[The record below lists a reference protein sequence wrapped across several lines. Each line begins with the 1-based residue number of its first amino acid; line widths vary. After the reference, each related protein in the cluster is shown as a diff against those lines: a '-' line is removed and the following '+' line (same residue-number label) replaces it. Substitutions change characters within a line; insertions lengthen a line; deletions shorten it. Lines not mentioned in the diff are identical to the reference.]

1 MAKSLLQDELRKER
15 PFDHIEQEVALN
27 LHRTSDAI
35 ELRFARMFK
44 SFGLTG
50 QQYNVLRILRGVGGE
65 GLPSQAIGE
74 RMITFD
80 PDVTRLVDRL
90 LKSDLVERERSK
102 TDRRVVQVKIT
113 PKGLSLIKQI
123 DQPLSDL
130 HQTVMAGLDASELQ
144 QLNGLLEKVRR
155 SLPRE

>member
-15 PFDHIEQEVALN
+15 PFDHVEQEVALN

-50 QQYNVLRILRGVGGE
+50 QQYNVLRILRGVGAE

-90 LKSDLVERERSK
+90 LKSGLVERERSK
-102 TDRRVVQVKIT
+102 TDRRVVQVKINA
-113 PKGLSLIKQI
+113 KGLGLLKKI
-123 DQPLSDL
+123 DQPLHDL
-130 HQTVMAGLDASELQ
+130 HQSVMTGLNESELQ
-144 QLNGLLEKVRR
+144 QLNNLLEKVRR
-155 SLPRE
+155 GLPQD